1 MARIIGLMSGKGGV
15 GKTTTAINLG
25 YAIHKLGAEVIVV
38 EGSLTNPNLSHYLGN
53 TYFPVTLHEVMQKHN
68 NIHDAVY
75 EHECGL
81 KIIPANTSID
91 ALKLIDYDEFRKNLQ
106 DLHLVADFIII
117 DGSSGLGRQSEAI
130 IDMSEEVLVLTNPLR
145 PTLHDSKRVLQ
156 FIKKR
161 KKPVSG
167 VVVNKH
173 TKDFVLEDIED
184 FLDHIVLHTI
194 STDSRFDDSIH
205 KKAPFTHIYPNRR
218 ASVEYDEL
226 AKKITGKMYGV

>member
-1 MARIIGLMSGKGGV
+1 MARIISLMSGKGGV

-38 EGSLTNPNLSHYLGN
+38 EGSLTSPNLSHHLGN
-53 TYFPVTLHEVMQKHN
+53 TYFPVTLHDVMQKN
-68 NIHDAVY
+68 SGIHDAVY

-81 KIIPANTSID
+81 KIIPASISVD
-91 ALKLIDYDEFRKNLQ
+91 ALKLIDFDEFRKNLQ
-106 DLHLVADFIII
+106 DLHLVADFVII

-130 IDMSEEVLVLTNPLR
+130 IDMSEEVLVLTNPSR
-145 PTLHDSKRVLQ
+145 PSLHESKRVLE
-156 FIKKR
+156 FVKKR

-173 TKDFVLEDIED
+173 TNNFVLEDIED

-194 STDSRFDDSIH
+194 SHDSKFDSSIE
-205 KKAPFTHIYPNRR
+205 KKAPFTHIYPSRKP
-218 ASVEYDEL
+218 SIEYIDL
-226 AKKITGKMYGV
+226 AKKITGKVYGV